1 MKVGS
6 LVRLSGE
13 CLTDSDWRLSYLGI
27 ITWYDNRAVVE
38 VYWIDDDYKCHEYRD
53 TLEVLCE

>member
-6 LVRLSGE
+6 LVRLKSSDK
-13 CLTDSDWRLSYLGI
+13 DSDWRLSYLGI
-27 ITWYDNRAVVE
+27 ITWYDNRASVE
-38 VYWIDDDYKCHEYRD
+38 VYWIDDEYNSHEYRD